1 MVRMTMLSEQ
11 SRGTAR
17 EQIEVCGF
25 AERGWRRVGGQCSAP
40 LNLLRMERIDALRYL
55 RSSIIVSRG
64 KKALQTIMGLSFS

>member
-11 SRGTAR
+11 SRGAAR

-40 LNLLRMERIDALRYL
+40 LNLLRIDALRYL
-55 RSSIIVSRG
+55 RPSIIVSRG